1 MSLTQPVVRAA
12 APPLGRVLCLPVL
25 VLYGMAWLL
34 VCATAPAKPLELR
47 DAVVVV
53 PPGLSRPE
61 QNAVR
66 MLIEEVARRT
76 HVTWQIAQSWPTSN
90 IPVIAVCPMAA
101 LDRLPGSATT
111 RPIRP
116 QQPGP
121 AEGYQISARDEGSN
135 PTVYVLGNDARGVLF
150 GVGRLLRE
158 FHLRRDS
165 VLLDDLP
172 EVISAP
178 KYKLR
183 GHQLGFR
190 PKTNTYD
197 AWDLPQ
203 WEQYFRDLAVFG
215 ANAVELIPPRSDD
228 EPDSPHF
235 ARPPM
240 EMMVG
245 MSQLADDY
253 GLDVWV
259 WYPALDRDYSEPQT
273 LASSLREWGEV
284 FAKLPR
290 LDAVFVPGGDPGH
303 TAPHVLLSLLEKQT
317 ENLHRYHPKAEMW
330 VSPQGFDQAWLAE
343 FLDILNNNPPAWL
356 TGLVFGPQIRIS
368 LPRLRQLVPA
378 RFPIR
383 HYPDI
388 THSRQCQYP
397 VPDWD
402 AAYAVTEA
410 RECINPRPQDEAA
423 IFRRL
428 QPDTIGFIT
437 YSEGCNDDVNK
448 CVWSALG
455 WNPDT
460 DLTGILRQYS
470 RYFIS
475 DRYEDDFAQGL
486 LNLEQNWR
494 GPLLANKSVETTL
507 EQFQDL
513 ERAATP
519 ADLKNWRFQQ
529 ALFRAYY
536 DAYVR
541 RRLIWETGLE
551 AQAMERLRLAPSCGA
566 VSAVNGAEAILDRAG
581 TEQVCGDWRG
591 RILQLGEALFQSI
604 GMQLS
609 VERYQAIAVD
619 RGASLDT
626 LDYPLNNRAWL
637 KDRFKRIRST
647 SGEAQRLKQI
657 EEILSWQDP
666 GPGGFY
672 DDLGDPARQPHLV
685 RGLSFAQDPAG
696 LESARS
702 GFEEDLVVDEPDEAA
717 GVPRRVSWIDDAE
730 SLYDAPLRM
739 HYAGLDP
746 NAVYK
751 LRVVYGGDS
760 PKRKI
765 RLVANDA
772 TEIHPYMAKPVPF
785 RPIEF
790 PIPHSATRA
799 GELTL
804 TWWGEPGLGGNGRGC
819 QVSEVWLIKER
830 AFPLKPN

>member
-1 MSLTQPVVRAA
+1 MSLSQPVVRPA
-12 APPLGRVLCLPVL
+12 APGLGLVRRLPAWVLC
-25 VLYGMAWLL
+25 ATALL
-34 VCATAPAKPLELR
+34 GVSLAAPAKPLELR

-76 HVTWQIAQSWPTSN
+76 GVSWQIAQSWPTSN
-90 IPVIAVCPMAA
+90 IPVIAVSPLAA
-101 LDRLPGSATT
+101 LDRLPGPATT

-121 AEGYQISARDEGSN
+121 AEGYQISTRDAGPN

-172 EVISAP
+172 ELISAP

-215 ANAVELIPPRSDD
+215 ANAIELIPPRSDD

-245 MSQLADDY
+245 MSRLADDY

-259 WYPALDRDYSEPQT
+259 WYPALDRDYSEPRT
-273 LASSLREWGEV
+273 LESSIREWGEV

-343 FLDILNNNPPAWL
+343 FLDILNHNPPAWL
-356 TGLVFGPQIRIS
+356 AGLVFGPQIRIS

-455 WNPDT
+455 WDPDA

-470 RYFIS
+470 RYFIG
-475 DRYEDDFAQGL
+475 DPYQDDFAQGL

-513 ERAATP
+513 ERTATP

-551 AQAMERLRLAPSCGA
+551 AEARERLRQAPSCGA
-566 VSAVNGAEAILDRAG
+566 VLAVNSAEAILDRAG
-581 TEQVCGDWRG
+581 TEHVCGDWRA

-626 LDYPLNNRAWL
+626 LDFPLNNRAWL
-637 KDRFKRIRST
+637 KDRFKRIRGT

-657 EEILSWQDP
+657 EEILTWQDP

-685 RGLSFAQDPAG
+685 RGLSFAEDPAG
-696 LESARS
+696 LESARC

-790 PIPHSATRA
+790 PIPRSATRA

-819 QVSEVWLIKER
+819 QVAEVWLIKER
-830 AFPLKPN
+830 AVPVKPN